1 MATTTTTIYYDDEV
15 EESEGLIVYPDE
27 NYESWVSLEDAET
40 YFEGRLNADHWL
52 RLDPLDQEAALRTAF
67 RSLSELTLDLT
78 DLDIT
83 DRQAAL
89 LKALG
94 QAQCEQALYE
104 LVRDLDGQQAESVSI
119 GGLLSAKFLE
129 RKKTERYSERALA
142 MLRPYLSVPSV
153 KRFR

>member
-27 NYESWVSLEDAET
+27 DYESWVSLEDAET

-52 RLDPLDQEAALRTAF
+52 RLDSLDQEAALRTAF

-78 DLDIT
+78 DLEIT

-104 LVRDLDGQQAESVSI
+104 LVRDLDGQQAESVSL
-119 GGLLSAKFLE
+119 GGLLSAKFPE

-142 MLRPYLSVPSV
+142 ILRHYLSVPSV